1 MHCIE
6 LQDKRKEFRLAMA
19 KLPWQRRSLEYS
31 YGMDFMTIMEE
42 PTKSTYWLNLTK
54 IDKIITELIVLEDK
68 SILSTKENFIA

>member
-54 IDKIITELIVLEDK
+54 IDK
-68 SILSTKENFIA
+68 